1 MNDFCSKD
9 IFKKGTSKEIH
20 QMITGQLPPIN
31 GGYIWNGRGL
41 SLLLTMIEYL
51 VYMRESKN
59 IEINYGKIVRLMELK
74 NIRKLL
80 ISNIPANYQ
89 EQLRN
94 YLNKLPNGNEE
105 SAHEFI
111 VSRFIKINEI
121 NGL

>member
-1 MNDFCSKD
+1 
-9 IFKKGTSKEIH
+9 
-20 QMITGQLPPIN
+20 MITGQLPPIN
-31 GGYIWNGRGL
+31 GGYIWHGRGL

-74 NIRKLL
+74 NIKKLL
-80 ISNIPANYQ
+80 ISNIPANHQ

-105 SAHEFI
+105 LAHEFI
-111 VSRFIKINEI
+111 ISRFIKINKI
-121 NGL
+121 NEL